1 MSGCQWSRVSKGVAI
16 VAAAVGGRWSVV
28 GYEAAASS
36 TTTPPFPFQGIHSPV
51 AARRLAHSQ
60 RISLESTVSCVANH
74 LGAAVAVVDVGADLD
89 HTRQARIICRGQL
102 LSSSAP
108 QAADDGHLDWRA
120 HCRIHAVPNNCCR
133 VHRV

>member
-1 MSGCQWSRVSKGVAI
+1 M
-16 VAAAVGGRWSVV
+16 VV
-28 GYEAAASS
+28 GRETAASS
-36 TTTPPFPFQGIHSPV
+36 RTAPSFPFHRIHDPV

-60 RISLESTVSCVANH
+60 RIPLDGTGSRVANH

-89 HTRQARIICRGQL
+89 HTRQARIICRGDL
-102 LSSSAP
+102 LSSRAP